1 MSEPFEPL
9 DREEKELIAEIDRG
23 EWRPVSEEKK
33 EELLRVSKTAGTNT
47 RNKTE
52 RMNIRLSEADM
63 LRLKSKAMEKGIPY
77 QTLLTELIH
86 EYVHRT

>member
-1 MSEPFEPL
+1 MSDAFEPL
-9 DREEKELIAEIDRG
+9 DKEEKELIAEIDRN
-23 EWRPVSEEKK
+23 EWQPVADEKRK
-33 EELLRVSKTAGTNT
+33 ELLEVSKTAGTNT

-52 RMNIRLSEADM
+52 RMNIRISESDM
-63 LRLKSKAMEKGIPY
+63 LRLKAKAIEKGIPY

>member
-1 MSEPFEPL
+1 MSDPFEPL

>member
-1 MSEPFEPL
+1 MSDPFEPL

-23 EWRPVSEEKK
+23 EWRPVSEEKR
-33 EELLRVSKTAGTNT
+33 EELLGVSKTAGKNT

-52 RMNIRLSEADM
+52 RMNIRLSEADV

-77 QTLLTELIH
+77 QTLITELIH

>member
-1 MSEPFEPL
+1 MSDAFEPL
-9 DREEKELIAEIDRG
+9 DKEEKELIAEIDRN
-23 EWRPVSEEKK
+23 EWQPVADEKRK
-33 EELLRVSKTAGTNT
+33 ELLEVSKTAGTNT

-52 RMNIRLSEADM
+52 RMNIRVSESDM
-63 LRLKSKAMEKGIPY
+63 LRLKAKAIEKGIPY